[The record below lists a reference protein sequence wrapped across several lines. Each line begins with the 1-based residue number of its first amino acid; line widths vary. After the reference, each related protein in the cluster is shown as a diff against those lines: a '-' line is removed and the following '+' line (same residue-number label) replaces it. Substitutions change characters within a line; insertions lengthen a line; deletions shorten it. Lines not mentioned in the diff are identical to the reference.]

1 MKAELKKRKARA
13 GLLLIASPR
22 FKNLYGPKRG
32 TYGERKEI
40 AVKDIK
46 ASMSGFLDLVDPG
59 IVYEREDA
67 QKAMDMF
74 WAQKVD
80 FVYAEFLSWSED
92 FAWIKFLRDC
102 PSMPIIFCNVAKPRT
117 SFETTLD
124 EDDFVD
130 YLCAGTLVGS
140 LEGSGDVVRTARK
153 DVTTVMGTRE
163 QITEKVRA
171 FAAAARARAIL
182 RSSNVGLMANMNE
195 AMWSTYIDNYDLYTK
210 IGPEIHY
217 LPYSDYGAQI
227 DALTDEE
234 VKEYADEL
242 TSKYKMMPDVEY
254 DKFIGCVK
262 ATLGIKKLAEK
273 NDIDCYVYNDID
285 QATFRTAGCRAGFY
299 PQWFNENVS
308 VLVPEADIGAGLATY
323 VLKLI
328 SGKNV
333 NFIEP
338 FHIEDDFGTFAGGHA
353 GPNDHNDPAWQENV
367 VISRDVR
374 FAKTSWKYAGAPF
387 AWYRFSPG
395 LKTVCGIYEQE
406 GKYKM
411 IVFKVESLSEKE
423 APHAGTKHL
432 LATYSHTIFRP
443 EVPAKELFEKILRIG
458 ATQHYAIADGDWTA
472 ELEAFASIMGFEFY
486 NIK

>member
-1 MKAELKKRKARA
+1 MDKVLKTSKPRA

-32 TYGERKEI
+32 TYGERKDE
-40 AVKDIK
+40 AVKEIK
-46 ASMSGFLDLVDPG
+46 ATMEFLDLVDPG

-67 QKAMDMF
+67 QKAMDLF
-74 WAQKVD
+74 YNEKVD

-92 FAWIKFLRDC
+92 FAWIRFLRDC
-102 PSMPIIFCNVAKPRT
+102 PEMPVFFANVAKPRMT
-117 SFETTLD
+117 FETTLD
-124 EDDFVD
+124 DDDFVD

-140 LEGSGDVVRTARK
+140 LEGSGSIRRVPRK
-153 DVTTVMGTRE
+153 GVHTVLGNRDE
-163 QITEKVRA
+163 VTEKLKVYA
-171 FAAAARARAIL
+171 KAAKTRSVL
-182 RSSNVGLMANMNE
+182 RRSNVGLMANMNE
-195 AMWSTYIDNYDLYTK
+195 AMWSTYIDNYDLFTK

-217 LPYSDYGAQI
+217 LPYSDYGTEI
-227 DALTDEE
+227 DNLGEDE
-234 VKEYADEL
+234 VKAYADEL

-262 ATLGIKKLAEK
+262 ATLAIKKMAEK

-299 PQWFNENVS
+299 PRWFNENVS
-308 VLVPEADIGAGLATY
+308 VLVPEADIGAGLITY
-323 VLKLI
+323 ILKLL

-353 GPNDHNDPAWQENV
+353 GPNDHNDPKWQDNV

-387 AWYRFSPG
+387 AWYRISPG
-395 LKTVCGIYEQE
+395 MKTVAGLYEE
-406 GKYKM
+406 DGKYKL
-411 IVFKVESLSEKE
+411 ITFQAESLSEKDT
-423 APHAGTKHL
+423 PQSDKKHL
-432 LATYSHTIFRP
+432 LATYSHTIFKP
-443 EVPAKELFEKILRIG
+443 VVPVKELFEKILKIG
-458 ATQHYAIADGDWTA
+458 ATQHYAIVDGDYTA
-472 ELEAFASIMGFEFY
+472 ELEALAEIMGFEFY
-486 NIK
+486 KI

>member
-1 MKAELKKRKARA
+1 MQAKDKLRKPKA

-22 FKNLYGPKRG
+22 FKNLSGPKRG
-32 TYGERKEI
+32 TYHERKLK
-40 AVKDIK
+40 AVEDIK
-46 ASMSGFLDLVDPG
+46 ASMDFLELTDPG

-67 QKAMDMF
+67 EKALNLF
-74 WAQKVD
+74 FAEKVD

-92 FAWIKFLRDC
+92 FAWIRFLRDC
-102 PSMPIIFCNVAKPRT
+102 PEMPILFCNVAKPRM

-140 LEGSGDVVRTARK
+140 LEGSGSLKRIPRRNVR
-153 DVTTVMGTRE
+153 TVMGTRE
-163 QITEKVRA
+163 EITEKVRIYA
-171 FAAAARARAIL
+171 DAARARAIL
-182 RSSNVGLMANMNE
+182 RRSNVGLMANMNE
-195 AMWSTYIDNYDLYTK
+195 AMWSTYIDNYDLFTK

-217 LPYSDYGAQI
+217 LPYSDYGAEI
-227 DALTDEE
+227 ENLTSEE
-234 VKEYADEL
+234 VKAYADEL
-242 TSKYKMMPDVEY
+242 TAKYKMMPDVEY

-262 ATLGIKKLAEK
+262 ATLAIKKLAQK

-308 VLVPEADIGAGLATY
+308 VLVPEADIGAGLITY
-323 VLKLI
+323 ILKLL

-353 GPNDHNDPAWQENV
+353 GPNDHNDPAWQDNV
-367 VISRDVR
+367 IISRDVR

-387 AWYRFSPG
+387 AWYRISPG
-395 LKTVCGIYEQE
+395 LKTVAGLYEQN
-406 GKYKM
+406 GRYKL
-411 IVFKVESLSEKE
+411 VTFLAESLSEKDS
-423 APHAGTKHL
+423 PQSSKKHL
-432 LATYSHTIFRP
+432 LATYTHTIFKP
-443 EVPAKELFEKILRIG
+443 LLPVKELFERVLKVG
-458 ATQHYAIADGDWTA
+458 VTQHYAIVDGDWRPQ
-472 ELEAFASIMGFEFY
+472 LEALAEIMGFEYF
-486 NIK
+486 NIA

>member
-1 MKAELKKRKARA
+1 MNKALKTRKAKA

-32 TYGERKEI
+32 TYGERKDA
-40 AVKDIK
+40 AVKEIK
-46 ASMSGFLDLVDPG
+46 ATMGFMDLVDPG

-67 QKAMDMF
+67 QRAMDLF
-74 WAQKVD
+74 YNEKVD
-80 FVYAEFLSWSED
+80 FIYAEFLSWSED
-92 FAWIKFLRDC
+92 FAWIRFLRDC
-102 PSMPIIFCNVAKPRT
+102 PEIPILFCNVAKPRMT
-117 SFETTLD
+117 FETTLD

-140 LEGSGDVVRTARK
+140 LEGSGDVARTGRK
-153 DVTTVMGTRE
+153 NVKTIMGTRE
-163 QITEKVRA
+163 QITEKVKI
-171 FAAAARARAIL
+171 FADAARVRAIL
-182 RSSNVGLMANMNE
+182 RQSNVGLMANMNE
-195 AMWSTYIDNYDLYTK
+195 AMWSTYIDNYDLFTK

-217 LPYSDYGAQI
+217 LPYSDYGAEI
-227 DALTDEE
+227 ENLTDAE
-234 VKEYADEL
+234 VKAYADEL
-242 TSKYKMMPDVEY
+242 TSKYKMMDDVEY

-273 NDIDCYVYNDID
+273 NDVDCYVYNDID

-308 VLVPEADIGAGLATY
+308 VLVPEADIGAGLITY
-323 VLKLI
+323 ILKLL

-353 GPNDHNDPAWQENV
+353 GPNDHNDPKWQDNV
-367 VISRDVR
+367 IISRDVR

-395 LKTVCGIYEQE
+395 MKTVAGLYEQD
-406 GKYKM
+406 GKYKLITFM
-411 IVFKVESLSEKE
+411 AESLSEKDTPQS
-423 APHAGTKHL
+423 AKKHL

-443 EVPAKELFEKILRIG
+443 VVPAKELWEKVLNIG
-458 ATQHYAIADGDWTA
+458 ATQHYAIVDGDYRE
-472 ELEAFASIMGFEFY
+472 ELKDFAAIMGFEFY
-486 NIK
+486 DIR